1 MNEVISSVSFAGFL
15 SGKAKGPKPE
25 GATTIYTVK
34 WHLASDQFGDSFRI
48 GSGSTPT
55 RLANHKIFV
64 TKDKADALK
73 KEIDQ
78 AFITLGYRFEGMCWI
93 EEDWYE

>member
-1 MNEVISSVSFAGFL
+1 MSYDTLIAAMRGQT
-15 SGKAKGPKPE
+15 KGPKPDD
-25 GATTIYTVK
+25 ATNIYVVR
-34 WHLASDQFGDSFRI
+34 WHLASDQFDNYGARI
-48 GSGSTPT
+48 GSSSTPV

-73 KEIDQ
+73 RDIDA
-78 AFITLGYRFEGMCWI
+78 AFITLGYGIEGRCWI